1 MCLPRVLL
9 LKINSHKEDHN
20 GGCEMLICK
29 SSFTILFIS
38 ICMPCAIHNNTDEF
52 NYMQSVI
59 QGLEAKYNPMYDISI
74 CKSELER

>member
-1 MCLPRVLL
+1 MFAKSVITENKLTQRRPY
-9 LKINSHKEDHN
+9 